1 MCSNL
6 KRKAS
11 NVVSNS
17 TFQAFTYPD
26 SQDQQKSLSSSLTSL
41 TSTVSVTSTTTTLTS
56 NSTGCGGVGHSK
68 TGQHSTTSSYTA
80 LWYDT
85 STQKLLAAKS
95 DKQKTVIEIFNSCT
109 RSYEYSI
116 SESSAKKS
124 SSEKQLKKVTSIC
137 STDDGR
143 FLCVDLVQ
151 NLVKFFRFT

>member
-1 MCSNL
+1 MFL
-6 KRKAS
+6 FEAS
-11 NVVSNS
+11 NVVSSS

-26 SQDQQKSLSSSLTSL
+26 SLDQQKSLSSSLTSL

-56 NSTGCGGVGHSK
+56 NSTGCGGHSK
-68 TGQHSTTSSYTA
+68 VGQHSTSSYTA

-109 RSYEYSI
+109 RSFEYSI
-116 SESSAKKS
+116 SECNAKKS

-151 NLVKFFRFT
+151 NLVKFFCFT